1 MTHPYRWLVAAVLLG
16 LAVQPVLLPH
26 PVWVQVVIGGAA
38 GAQGYALAALGGVL
52 TRRIPAISVIPSIP
66 APKPAFTTALGLTV
80 LLLAAL
86 TAHAGQRAVAFQTQ
100 MPVPT
105 LLTDLLA
112 VAGAALLGTA
122 VIGLTIGVRA
132 GIRSLGR
139 IPRRIATLMLAP
151 ALVLTGSGPAAAAA
165 PNVSSA
171 VGIEGAKFLHH
182 RPDAATIAAVTGR
195 PAVAPVRVYIGAN
208 AAASPQRQ
216 AALAVTELERAG
228 GFRRAAVLI
237 DVPTGSGWV
246 NPAAGSALEYLYG
259 GNLATVVVQYAA
271 APSWLAYVRG
281 GEGVQVSTR
290 AVTDAIRA
298 RIDRIPAGQRPRL
311 LAYGESLGAWGG
323 LRAYDTTATGAGMAR
338 RTDGT
343 LWAGIPGG
351 EPTRPQHGMHVL
363 LHSDDPVPAWSLPLM
378 LHRSSAWPAPW
389 LPVVS
394 FWQATGDVIGATLVP
409 AGYGHRYGPELVDAW
424 RPLISTADVP
434 SAAPLDRLN
443 AVRQAIG

>member
-1 MTHPYRWLVAAVLLG
+1 MTHPYRWLIAAVLLG

-52 TRRIPAISVIPSIP
+52 TRRIRVIP
-66 APKPAFTTALGLTV
+66 APKPAVTTALGTAVV
-80 LLLAAL
+80 LLATL
-86 TAHAGQRAVAFQTQ
+86 TAHAGQLAVAAQTQ
-100 MPVPT
+100 MPGPT
-105 LLTDLLA
+105 LLTDVLA
-112 VAGAALLGTA
+112 IAGAVLVGTA
-122 VIGLTIGVRA
+122 VIGLGI
-132 GIRSLGR
+132 GIRAWLRLLGQT
-139 IPRRIATLMLAP
+139 PRRIAVLVLAP
-151 ALVLTGSGPAAAAA
+151 ALVLTGSGPAVAA
-165 PNVSSA
+165 PNVSST
-171 VGIEGAKFLHH
+171 IGARGAEFLRL